1 MSLKEERRRNTA
13 FEGGEVEE
21 SMPNISAARIVLAS
35 VLLAGVA
42 SPALAFDWKAHD
54 GDTVSFLANN
64 NPWSQAIL
72 SYKDEFTAL
81 TGINLK
87 VDSYQEQQMRQRLV
101 TILNSKSDEVD
112 VFMTLAS
119 REGQQFAA
127 SGWYADLS
135 AYTQKDVSPDYDF
148 AGISPALVKAAT
160 FEGKLTSVP
169 LNLEGPLLY
178 YRTDIFQKCGIAKP
192 ASLDDVKAAAKKIS
206 ECESG
211 VSPITSRGL
220 KAALAYTFSNVLHN
234 MGGQYVI
241 DGKSALCSPAGQK
254 AIGYYGELLK
264 DYGPP
269 GSSNYSFYQIS
280 ALYRA
285 GRAAMAFESSNELRT
300 IMEGGERLKDTDV
313 MPLPAGEAGSVPTA
327 IGWGLSVSANSAN
340 KDAAWY
346 FIQWAS
352 SPEMQRRLA
361 IQGVAA
367 PRASV
372 SEDPEYKKWI
382 AEAPVR
388 ASWQSALN
396 VLATKG
402 SSEVGY
408 PIVANPESRD
418 YIGQAVQD
426 VLLGQKPVA
435 EACAA
440 ADTAL
445 DQLIARK

>member
-1 MSLKEERRRNTA
+1 MSLEEERWKPPN
-13 FEGGEVEE
+13 GGEVEE
-21 SMPNISAARIVLAS
+21 SMTKISAVRILFAS
-35 VLLAGVA
+35 CAFTVGAV

-54 GDTVSFLANN
+54 GETISFLANN
-64 NPWSQAIL
+64 NPWSQALL
-72 SYKDEFTAL
+72 SYKDEFTEL
-81 TGINLK
+81 TGITLK

-101 TILNSKSDEVD
+101 TVLNSRSDEVD

-135 AYTQKDVSPDYDF
+135 AYVQKDVAPDYDF
-148 AGISPALVKAAT
+148 GGISPALVKAAT
-160 FEGKLTSVP
+160 FDGKLTSVP

-192 ASLDDVKAAAKKIS
+192 ASLDDLAAAAKKIS

-211 VSPITSRGL
+211 MTPISSRGL

-234 MGGQYVI
+234 MGGQYIV
-241 DGKSALCSPAGQK
+241 DGKSALCAPAGQK
-254 AIGYYGELLK
+254 AISYYGGLLK
-264 DYGPP
+264 DFGPP

-300 IMEGGERLKDTDV
+300 IMEGGERLNDTDV
-313 MPLPAGEAGSVPTA
+313 MPLPQGEAGSVPTA
-327 IGWGLSVSANSAN
+327 IGWGLAISANSAK

-346 FIQWAS
+346 FVQWAS
-352 SPEMQRRLA
+352 SPEMQKRLA
-361 IQGVAA
+361 IQGIAA
-367 PRASV
+367 PRTSV
-372 SEDPEYKKWI
+372 SDDPEYNKWI
-382 AEAPVR
+382 SEAPVR
-388 ASWQSALN
+388 ASWQAALDE
-396 VLATKG
+396 LASKG

-426 VLLGQKPVA
+426 VLLDQRPVA

-440 ADTAL
+440 ADSAL
-445 DQLIARK
+445 DGLIARK

>member
-1 MSLKEERRRNTA
+1 
-13 FEGGEVEE
+13 
-21 SMPNISAARIVLAS
+21 MPKISAARILIVSCVLAGATS
-35 VLLAGVA
+35 SA
-42 SPALAFDWKAHD
+42 SAFDWKAHD
-54 GDTVSFLANN
+54 GETVSFLANN
-64 NPWSQAIL
+64 NPWSQAVL
-72 SYKDEFTAL
+72 SYKDEFTKL
-81 TGINLK
+81 TGITLK

-101 TILNSKSDEVD
+101 TVMNSKSDEVD

-119 REGQQFAA
+119 REGEQFAA
-127 SGWYADLS
+127 AGWYADLS
-135 AYTQKDVSPDYDF
+135 AFTQKDVAPDYDF

-160 FEGKLTSVP
+160 FGGKLTSIP

-178 YRTDIFQKCGIAKP
+178 YRTDIFEKCKIAKP
-192 ASLDDVKAAAKKIS
+192 ASLADVQAAAKTLK
-206 ECESG
+206 ECDS
-211 VSPITSRGL
+211 SITPFTSRGL
-220 KAALAYTFSNVLHN
+220 KAAIAYTFSNVLHN
-234 MGGQYVI
+234 MGGKYIV
-241 DGKSALCSPAGQK
+241 DGMSALCSPASQK

-313 MPLPAGEAGSVPTA
+313 IPLPAGDAGSVPTA

-346 FIQWAS
+346 FVQWAS
-352 SPEMQRRLA
+352 SPEMQKRLA

-372 SEDPEYKKWI
+372 ADDPEYKKWI

-388 ASWQSALN
+388 ASWQSALGE
-396 VLATKG
+396 LANKG

-408 PIVANPESRD
+408 PIIANPESRD

-426 VLLGQKPVA
+426 ILLGQKPVA

-440 ADTAL
+440 ADSAL
-445 DQLIARK
+445 DGLIARK